1 MKIGEPI
8 DGHLLYPVY
17 AGNRLAIPIGSVL
30 QGSVVGL
37 QPDRSRRI
45 HSRLRG
51 DFTPFRIPV
60 VRFNELVLPDGTS
73 HPIVSGSTAQGA
85 PILRL
90 TTPAAKKKGSLISQQ
105 IDQGKQRLKD
115 QVSVF
120 TSPGK
125 GDRLLQFAYSQLPY
139 HPQRIQAGTAWTV
152 ELAQP
157 LELSLAGPPPA
168 PKPQTAAN
176 PSTAKKANV
185 SSTVLHKRAQPEN
198 VAPAPKKAPPA
209 DPPPIQTGAWRLR
222 AYLTQTI
229 SSATAKTGD
238 TFQAVVAEPVF
249 GAQHTL
255 EVPEG
260 SLLIGTVTQAK
271 PARSFGRKGKL
282 RFNFR
287 ELKLPD
293 GFSQGMEGTL
303 AAADSNKSAD
313 LQIDSEGGIQPKSQN
328 RIVVPLILSILASR
342 GLDNDGDQAV
352 NGAVASNGLGIVG
365 RVVGIAAS
373 SRNVAAGIGFYGA
386 ALSVYDRWIARGG
399 DVIFVK
405 DTRIEVST
413 TLNGNRT
420 NLPSP

>member
-17 AGNRLAIPIGSVL
+17 AGNRLAIPMGSVL
-30 QGSVVGL
+30 QGSVVRL

-45 HSRLRG
+45 RSRLRG

-60 VRFNELVLPDGTS
+60 VRFNELILPDGTS
-73 HPIVSGSTAQGA
+73 HPIVSENTSQGA

-90 TTPAAKKKGSLISQQ
+90 TAPAARKKGSLISQQ
-105 IDQGKQRLKD
+105 ISQGEQRLKD

-120 TSPGK
+120 TSPGR

-157 LELSLAGPPPA
+157 LELLLAGPLLA
-168 PKPQTAAN
+168 PKPATAAN
-176 PSTAKKANV
+176 PRPAKKAVV
-185 SSTVLHKRAQPEN
+185 SSAVLHRRPQPESA
-198 VAPAPKKAPPA
+198 APAPKQAPPA
-209 DPPPIQTGAWRLR
+209 DPPPIPTGTWRLH
-222 AYLTQTI
+222 AYLKQTI

-249 GAQHTL
+249 GARRTL

-282 RFNFR
+282 RFSFK

-293 GFSQGMEGTL
+293 GFSQGVEGTL

-313 LQIDSEGGIQPKSQN
+313 LQIDSEGGVQPKSQN
-328 RIVVPLILSILASR
+328 RVIVPLILSVLASR
-342 GLDNDGDQAV
+342 GLDNDGDQAA

-365 RVVGIAAS
+365 RVIGITVS

-399 DVIFVK
+399 NVVFVK

-413 TLNGNRT
+413 TLNAHRT
-420 NLPSP
+420 NLPTP